1 MWSLTRSDYRHEFL
15 IGVLFMNLLSTG
27 VLNLFSLGLALLL
40 LSGCTTYGAIKN
52 EPYSKK
58 TDTPSYSIKSVLGS
72 QSGGEVTL
80 ALAFS
85 GGGIRAAAL
94 AYGVL
99 EELRD
104 TSINIDGNTQSM
116 LEHVDLISSV
126 SGGSFASAYYGLYGE
141 KIFEEFE
148 PEFLRHDNETQL
160 IRGLLNPLRWFTRS
174 GRTELVEKFYDD
186 TLFHGANFAD
196 LQRRNGP
203 LILINA
209 SDLAYGVRFSFTQ
222 EYFNL
227 LCSDI
232 STFPI
237 ARAVAA
243 SSTIP
248 LLLNP
253 VIVENS
259 PGCEIEELEWLRNS
273 EKKKNVGPELAQIFD
288 GLKSFQYKDKRQ
300 YVHLV
305 DGGITD
311 NLGLR
316 AIYDL
321 IEVAGGFNG
330 YLKKF
335 VGNPVRRLVF
345 ISVNASTDSALEI
358 GLSTEPPSLED
369 TLSAVTDVQLHR
381 YNTATLEL
389 FQKSIK
395 RWAAELSSPENSVE
409 AHFIQVNFKDFA
421 EPEKQQYFN
430 RIPTSYTLTNEQVD
444 KLIAAGR
451 QLLRKNLDFQ
461 HFISELGEV

>member
-1 MWSLTRSDYRHEFL
+1 MKNL
-15 IGVLFMNLLSTG
+15 ISELFMNLFRAG
-27 VLNLFSLGLALLL
+27 VLKLFSLGLGLLL
-40 LSGCTTYGAIKN
+40 LSGCTTYGTVKN
-52 EPYSKK
+52 EPYKESIDK
-58 TDTPSYSIKSVLGS
+58 PSYSIKSVLSKQGS
-72 QSGGEVTL
+72 GEITL

-104 TSINIDGNTQSM
+104 TTIKIDGRSHS
-116 LEHVDLISSV
+116 LLDHIDLISSV
-126 SGGSFASAYYGLYGE
+126 SGGSFTSAYYGLYGE
-141 KIFEEFE
+141 KIFEDFE
-148 PEFLRHDNETQL
+148 PVFLRHDNESQL

-174 GRTELVEKFYDD
+174 GRTELVEQFYDD
-186 TLFHGANFAD
+186 SMFHGASFAD

-232 STFPI
+232 SSFPI

-243 SSTIP
+243 SSTVP

-253 VIVENS
+253 VIVENYQ
-259 PGCEIEELEWLRNS
+259 GCKIEDLELLTKAEQ
-273 EKKKNVGPELAQIFD
+273 KTAIGPELAQIIE
-288 GLKSFQYKDKRQ
+288 GLKSFQDKDKRR
-300 YVHLV
+300 YIHFV

-330 YLKKF
+330 YIKK
-335 VGNPVRRLVF
+335 VAGKPMRHLAF
-345 ISVNASTDSALEI
+345 ISVNASTDSAQEI
-358 GLSTEPPSLED
+358 GLSTRPPTVEE
-369 TLSAVTDVQLHR
+369 TLKAVTDVQLHR

-389 FQKSIK
+389 FQKSIQ
-395 RWAAELSSPENSVE
+395 RWATELSSPGSSVE
-409 AHFIQVNFKDFA
+409 PYFIQVNFRDIE

-430 RIPTSYTLTNEQVD
+430 RIPTSYTLTDEQVD
-444 KLIAAGR
+444 ELIAAGH
-451 QLLRKNLDFQ
+451 QLLRKNPDYQ
-461 HFISELGEV
+461 RFIADLGV

>member
-1 MWSLTRSDYRHEFL
+1 
-15 IGVLFMNLLSTG
+15 MNLLSKD
-27 VLNLFSLGLALLL
+27 VLKLFFLGLALLF
-40 LSGCTTYGAIKN
+40 LSGCTTYGSIKN
-52 EPYSKK
+52 EPYSKN

-72 QSGGEVTL
+72 QDGGEVTL

-99 EELRD
+99 EELHD
-104 TSINIDGNTQSM
+104 TAINIDGQPHSM

-126 SGGSFASAYYGLYGE
+126 SGGSFTSAYYGLYGE
-141 KIFEEFE
+141 KIFEDFE

-196 LQRRNGP
+196 LQRRKGP

-243 SSTIP
+243 SSTVP

-253 VIVENS
+253 VIVENY
-259 PGCEIEELEWLRNS
+259 PGCEIEGQEWLKS
-273 EKKKNVGPELAQIFD
+273 TEKKVEIGPELAQVYD
-288 GLKSFQYKDKRQ
+288 GLNSFQDKDERQ

-330 YLKKF
+330 YLNKV

-389 FQKSIK
+389 FQESIK
-395 RWAAELSSPENSVE
+395 RWVAELSSPENSVE
-409 AHFIQVNFKDFA
+409 AHFIQVNFKDFV
-421 EPEKQQYFN
+421 EPEKKQYFN
-430 RIPTSYTLTNEQVD
+430 RIPTSYTLTDEQVD
-444 KLIAAGR
+444 KLIEAGR
-451 QLLRKNLDFQ
+451 QLLRKNPDYQQLLADLNSSIQ
-461 HFISELGEV
+461 N

>member
-1 MWSLTRSDYRHEFL
+1 MLK
-15 IGVLFMNLLSTG
+15 LLS
-27 VLNLFSLGLALLL
+27 FGLALLL
-40 LSGCTTYGAIKN
+40 LSGCTTYGTVKN
-52 EPYSKK
+52 EPFSET
-58 TDTPSYSIKSVLGS
+58 TDKPSYSIKSVLANQGS
-72 QSGGEVTL
+72 GEITL

-104 TSINIDGNTQSM
+104 TTIKIDGRSHS
-116 LEHVDLISSV
+116 LLDHVDLISSV
-126 SGGSFASAYYGLYGE
+126 SGGSFTSAYYGLYGE
-141 KIFEEFE
+141 KIFEDFE
-148 PEFLRHDNETQL
+148 PVFLRHDNEAQL

-174 GRTELVEKFYDD
+174 GRTELVEQFYDD
-186 TLFHGANFAD
+186 SMFHGASFAD

-232 STFPI
+232 SSFPI

-243 SSTIP
+243 SSTVP
-248 LLLNP
+248 LLFNP
-253 VIVENS
+253 VIVENY
-259 PGCEIEELEWLRNS
+259 PGCETDSLQWLVMA
-273 EKKKNVGPELAQIFD
+273 EQKATIGPELTQIIE
-288 GLKSFQYKDKRQ
+288 GLKSFQDKEKRR
-300 YVHLV
+300 YVHFV

-330 YLKKF
+330 YINKV
-335 VGNPVRRLVF
+335 VGNPVRRLAF
-345 ISVNASTDSALEI
+345 ISVNASTDSALEM
-358 GLSTEPPSLED
+358 GMSTEPPSLEE

-389 FQKSIK
+389 FQKSIH
-395 RWAAELSSPENSVE
+395 RWATELSSDDSSVE
-409 AHFIQVNFKDFA
+409 AHFIQVNFKDIL

-430 RIPTSYTLTNEQVD
+430 RIPTSYTLTDEQVD
-444 KLIAAGR
+444 KLIAAGH
-451 QLLRKNLDFQ
+451 QLLRKNPDYQ
-461 HFISELGEV
+461 RFIVELGVGQESLQSGME

>member
-1 MWSLTRSDYRHEFL
+1 
-15 IGVLFMNLLSTG
+15 VLKLLS
-27 VLNLFSLGLALLL
+27 FGLVLLL
-40 LSGCTTYGAIKN
+40 LSGCTTYGTVKN
-52 EPYSKK
+52 EPHKESTAK
-58 TDTPSYSIKSVLGS
+58 PSYSIKSVLAKQGS
-72 QSGGEVTL
+72 GEITL

-104 TSINIDGNTQSM
+104 TTINIDGRSHSL
-116 LEHVDLISSV
+116 LEHIDLISSV
-126 SGGSFASAYYGLYGE
+126 SGGSFTSAYYGLYGE
-141 KIFEEFE
+141 KIFEDFE
-148 PEFLRHDNETQL
+148 PVFLRNDNEAQL

-174 GRTELVEKFYDD
+174 GRTELVEQFYDD
-186 TLFHGANFAD
+186 SLFHGASFAD

-232 STFPI
+232 SSFPI

-243 SSTIP
+243 SSTVP
-248 LLLNP
+248 LLFNP
-253 VIVENS
+253 VLVENYA
-259 PGCEIEELEWLRNS
+259 GCEPEGLHWLTNT
-273 EKKKNVGPELAQIFD
+273 EQKTTIGPELAQIID
-288 GLKSFQYKDKRQ
+288 GLKSFQDKDKRR
-300 YVHLV
+300 YVHFV

-330 YLKKF
+330 YIKKA
-335 VGNPVRRLVF
+335 VGKPVRRLVF
-345 ISVNASTDSALEI
+345 ISVNASTDSALEM
-358 GLSTEPPSLED
+358 GLSTEPPSLEE
-369 TLSAVTDVQLHR
+369 TLNAVTDVQLHR

-389 FQKSIK
+389 FQNSIQ
-395 RWAAELSSPENSVE
+395 RWAAELSSPDSSVE
-409 AHFIQVNFKDFA
+409 AHFIQVNFSDL
-421 EPEKQQYFN
+421 EDPEKQQYFN
-430 RIPTSYTLTNEQVD
+430 RIPTSYTLTDEQVD
-444 KLIAAGR
+444 KLIAAGH
-451 QLLRKNLDFQ
+451 QLLRNNPDYRR
-461 HFISELGEV
+461 FIADLGVPVQE

>member
-1 MWSLTRSDYRHEFL
+1 MLKL
-15 IGVLFMNLLSTG
+15 LF
-27 VLNLFSLGLALLL
+27 FWLALLL
-40 LSGCTTYGAIKN
+40 LSGCTTYGTVKN
-52 EPYSKK
+52 EPYNENIARS
-58 TDTPSYSIKSVLGS
+58 SYSIKSVLGR
-72 QSGGEVTL
+72 QGSGEITL

-104 TSINIDGNTQSM
+104 TTIELDGRTHSM

-126 SGGSFASAYYGLYGE
+126 SGGSFTSAYYGLHGE
-141 KIFEEFE
+141 KIFEDFE
-148 PEFLRHDNETQL
+148 ADFLRHNNEAQL

-174 GRTELVEKFYDD
+174 GRTELVEQFYDD
-186 TLFHGANFAD
+186 SLFHGASFAD
-196 LQRRNGP
+196 LQRLNGP
-203 LILINA
+203 LILINT

-232 STFPI
+232 SSFPI

-243 SSTIP
+243 SSTVP
-248 LLLNP
+248 LLFNP
-253 VIVENS
+253 VIVENY
-259 PGCEIEELEWLRNS
+259 PGCETESLQWFVLAEQ
-273 EKKKNVGPELAQIFD
+273 KNDIGPELAQIID
-288 GLKSFQYKDKRQ
+288 GLKSFQDKDKRR
-300 YVHLV
+300 YVHFV

-321 IEVAGGFNG
+321 IEVAGGFDG
-330 YLKKF
+330 YVKKI

-345 ISVNASTDSALEI
+345 ISVNASTDSALEM
-358 GLSTEPPSLED
+358 GLSTEPPGLEE
-369 TLSAVTDVQLHR
+369 TLNAVTDIQLHR

-389 FQKSIK
+389 FQKSIQ
-395 RWAAELSSPENSVE
+395 RWATELSAPDSPVE
-409 AHFIQVNFKDFA
+409 AHFFQVNFKDIG

-430 RIPTSYTLTNEQVD
+430 SIPTSYTLTDEQVD
-444 KLIAAGR
+444 KLIAAGH
-451 QLLRKNLDFQ
+451 QLLRENPDYQ
-461 HFISELGEV
+461 RFISDLGKN

>member
-1 MWSLTRSDYRHEFL
+1 MLKL
-15 IGVLFMNLLSTG
+15 V
-27 VLNLFSLGLALLL
+27 SLGLALLL
-40 LSGCTTYGAIKN
+40 LSGCTTYGTVKN
-52 EPYSKK
+52 EPFSNNN
-58 TDTPSYSIKSVLGS
+58 DTPSYSIKSVLGNHG
-72 QSGGEVTL
+72 SGEITL

-104 TSINIDGNTQSM
+104 TTVTIDGRTHSL
-116 LEHVDLISSV
+116 LEHIDLISSV
-126 SGGSFASAYYGLYGE
+126 SGGSFTSAYYGLYGE
-141 KIFEEFE
+141 KIFENFE
-148 PEFLRHDNETQL
+148 PDFLRHNNEAQL
-160 IRGLLNPLRWFTRS
+160 IRGILNPLRWFSRS
-174 GRTELVEKFYDD
+174 GRTEIVEKFYDD
-186 TLFHGANFAD
+186 TLFHGAKFAD
-196 LQRRNGP
+196 LQRHNVP

-232 STFPI
+232 SSFPI

-243 SSTIP
+243 SSTVP

-253 VIVENS
+253 VIVENY
-259 PGCEIEELEWLRNS
+259 PDCGTEGLEWLKEAES
-273 EKKKNVGPELAQIFD
+273 KTSIGPELAQIID
-288 GLKSFQYKDKRQ
+288 GLKSYQDKDKRR
-300 YVHLV
+300 YIHLV

-330 YLKKF
+330 YVKRV
-335 VGNPVRRLVF
+335 VGNSVRRLVF
-345 ISVNASTDSALEI
+345 ISVNASTDSALEM

-389 FQKSIK
+389 FQKSIQ
-395 RWAAELSSPENSVE
+395 RWATELSSSKSTVD
-409 AHFIQVNFKDFA
+409 AHFIQVNFKDIV

-430 RIPTSYTLTNEQVD
+430 SIPTSYTLTNEQVD
-444 KLIAAGR
+444 KLIAAGH
-451 QLLRKNLDFQ
+451 QLLRESPDYQ
-461 HFISELGEV
+461 RFISDLRVDNRGGS